1 MMQYTHGPLV
11 LNDGT
16 TRFTLW
22 APNAQRVELMLGD
35 AGAHEMTRDAGG
47 FYTITLP
54 APEGTLYRFRID
66 GKLDVPDPA
75 SRWQD
80 DDVHDPSVVV
90 AQDQYPWQNVDWKG
104 RPWHETVL
112 YELHPGLLGGYAGI
126 EARLPALATLGVTA
140 IELMPIADFPGARNW
155 GYDGVLPYAPDKA
168 YGTADE
174 LKHLIDSAHGM
185 GMMVFLD
192 VVYNHFGPDGNY
204 LSAYAAD
211 FFNAEANTPW
221 GPAIDF
227 SRPQVRQFFA
237 ENALY
242 WLNEF
247 RFDGLRLDAVHAIID
262 QEWLPEMA
270 AFVRANVAQEREV
283 HLVLEN
289 EGNTASPLTAGFDA
303 QWNDDAHHVLHH
315 LLTGETRAYYSDFSD
330 DATGKLARVLS
341 EGFVYQGDPSP
352 FHDGKP
358 RGERSDHLPPTA
370 FVLFL
375 QNHDQIGN
383 RAFGERLTELLA
395 DRPDTLRAAVAL
407 QLLCP
412 HIPLIFMGE
421 ELGAKSP
428 FLYFTSHSAPDL
440 VTAVREGRRRE
451 FAGFND
457 FSDPEVLAS
466 IPDPN
471 EPDTYERS
479 AVTLADSDP
488 SAARWL
494 ALYRLL
500 LDVRRERITPGLAG
514 SVSMGAQVLG
524 DAAVCARWRMGNG
537 KVLTLYANLS
547 DNDLTSDALADEY
560 DPLAEVIF
568 ESAAGADA
576 ALRAATLTART
587 VVALLKHE

>member
-1 MMQYTHGPLV
+1 MTHYTHGPQV
-11 LNDGT
+11 LDDGT

-22 APNAQRVELMLGD
+22 APNAQRVELVLDD
-35 AGAHEMTRDAGG
+35 ARAQAMTSEAEG
-47 FYTITLP
+47 FYTITVP
-54 APEGTLYRFRID
+54 APEGTLYRFRIN
-66 GKLDVPDPA
+66 GEIDVPDPA

-80 DDVHDPSVVV
+80 DDIHDPSVVMGE
-90 AQDQYPWQNVDWKG
+90 DKYPWQNVDWKG

-112 YELHPGLLGGYAGI
+112 YELHPGLMGGYAGI

-168 YGTADE
+168 YGSADE

-185 GMMVFLD
+185 GIMVFLD

-204 LSAYAAD
+204 LSTYAAD
-211 FFNAEANTPW
+211 FFNAQADTPW

-262 QEWLPEMA
+262 QQWLPEMA
-270 AFVRANVAQEREV
+270 AFVRDNVSPDREI

-289 EGNTASPLTAGFDA
+289 EANTASPLSQGFDA

-315 LLTGETRAYYSDFSD
+315 ILTGETRAYYADFSQD
-330 DATGKLARVLS
+330 PTTKLARMLA

-352 FHDGKP
+352 FHDGEL
-358 RGERSDHLPPTA
+358 RGERSDHLAPTA

-395 DRPDTLRAAVAL
+395 DRPDALRAAVAL

-421 ELGAKSP
+421 ELGARSP
-428 FLYFTSHSAPDL
+428 FLYFTSHSETDL
-440 VTAVREGRRRE
+440 VNAVREGRRRE

-457 FSDPEVLAS
+457 FSDPQVLAS

-471 EPDTYERS
+471 ETDTYERS
-479 AVTLADSDP
+479 ALQVADSDP
-488 SAARWL
+488 AAARWL

-500 LDVRRERITPGLAG
+500 LDLRRERITPGLPGA
-514 SVSMGAQVLG
+514 VSMGAQVLG
-524 DAAVCARWRMGNG
+524 DGAVSARWRLGNG
-537 KVLTLYANLS
+537 KVLTLYANLGAS
-547 DNDLTSDALADEY
+547 DIVSDALADGY

-568 ESAAGADA
+568 ESAPGADA
-576 ALRAATLTART
+576 ALRATTLTPHT
-587 VVALLKHE
+587 VIALLKHE

>member
-1 MMQYTHGPLV
+1 MMQYTHGPQV
-11 LNDGT
+11 LDDGAT
-16 TRFTLW
+16 LFTLW
-22 APNAQRVELMLGD
+22 APNAQLVALMLGD
-35 AGAHEMTRDAGG
+35 APATEMTRDAEG
-47 FYTITLP
+47 FYTITLQ

-66 GKLDVPDPA
+66 GKIDVPDPA

-80 DDVHDPSVVV
+80 DDVHGPSVVV
-90 AQDQYPWQNVDWKG
+90 ARDKYPWQNVDWKG

-112 YELHPGLLGGYAGI
+112 YELHPGLQGGYAGI
-126 EARLPALATLGVTA
+126 EARLPALAALGVTA

-185 GMMVFLD
+185 GIMVFLD

-211 FFNAEANTPW
+211 FFNPQADTPW

-227 SRPQVRQFFA
+227 SRPPVRQFFA

-247 RFDGLRLDAVHAIID
+247 RFDGLRFDAVHAIID

-270 AFVRANVAQEREV
+270 AFVRSNSAPDRRI

-289 EGNTASPLTAGFDA
+289 EANTASPLTAGFDA

-315 LLTGETRAYYSDFSD
+315 LLTGETRAYYADFSED
-330 DATGKLARVLS
+330 PTTKLARVLS

-352 FHDGKP
+352 FHGGKL
-358 RGERSDHLPPTA
+358 RGERSDRLPPTA

-383 RAFGERLTELLA
+383 RAFGERLTELMS
-395 DRPDTLRAAVAL
+395 DRPEALRAAVAL

-421 ELGAKSP
+421 ERGAKSP

-457 FSDPEVLAS
+457 FSDPQVLAS

-471 EPDTYERS
+471 ETDTYERS
-479 AVTLADSDP
+479 AVTVADSEP

-494 ALYRLL
+494 ALYRQLL
-500 LDVRRERITPGLAG
+500 ELRRDRITPGLPGA
-514 SVSMGAQVLG
+514 VSMGAQVLG
-524 DAAVCARWRMGNG
+524 PAAVNARWRMGNG

-547 DNDLTSDALADEY
+547 ENDITSDALVDEY

-576 ALRAATLTART
+576 ALRAATLTAHT
-587 VVALLKHE
+587 VIALLKHE

>member
-1 MMQYTHGPLV
+1 MMQYTHGPQV
-11 LNDGT
+11 QEDGT
-16 TRFTLW
+16 TRFRLW

-35 AGAHEMTRDAGG
+35 AGAHDMSRDLEG
-47 FYTITLP
+47 FYTATLP
-54 APEGTLYRFRID
+54 APAGTLYRFRID

-90 AQDQYPWQNVDWKG
+90 APDRYPWQNVDWKG

-155 GYDGVLPYAPDKA
+155 GYDGVLPYAPDQS

-211 FFNAEANTPW
+211 FFNPDAHTPW

-270 AFVRANVAQEREV
+270 AFVRANVAPEREV

-315 LLTGETRAYYSDFSD
+315 LLTSETRAYYSDFSD
-330 DATGKLARVLS
+330 DATSKLARVLA

-375 QNHDQIGN
+375 QNHDQVGN
-383 RAFGERLTELLA
+383 RAFGERLTELLS

-457 FSDPEVLAS
+457 FSDPDVLAS

-471 EPDTYERS
+471 ETDTYERS
-479 AVTLADSDP
+479 TVTLADTDP

-514 SVSMGAQVLG
+514 AVSMGAHVLG
-524 DAAVCARWRMGNG
+524 DAAVCARWRLGNG
-537 KVLTLYANLS
+537 KALTLYANLS
-547 DNDLTSDALADEY
+547 DNDLSADALADEY

-568 ESAAGADA
+568 ESSAGADA